1 MFVEK
6 TLNENRNLVATSID
20 FHQQGLIEPDS
31 YVIDVDQFLENAK
44 MILDEA
50 NKNEMILYF
59 MLKQVGRNPY
69 LAKELI
75 KLGYQGAV
83 VVDFKEAQ
91 VMMKHQIPL
100 GNVGHLVQVPQAQL
114 KRIIDYGCEVMTV
127 YSIEKIRSIEQAC
140 AELHKHQDILIRVVG
155 EDDLIYPGQTAG
167 FKLNELNELIEEVK
181 VMQYVR
187 IAGVTSFP
195 CFLYDEAVQE
205 TRPTNNL
212 KSVKAAVEIL
222 KQHDIKVKQINTPST
237 TCVSTIHQMAMH
249 GGTHGEPGHGLTG
262 TTPAHAFTQ
271 LDEVPCILYL
281 SEISH
286 NYEHQAYCFGGG
298 YYRRSHMKNALV
310 ATSMENIK
318 HTEVFEPAMDNI
330 DYHFTLKENF
340 AVGESVI
347 MAFRF
352 QIFVTRSNVVL
363 IEGLKSGKP
372 KIVGVYDSLG
382 GIK

>member
-6 TLNENRNLVATSID
+6 VLNENRNLVATTINL
-20 FHQQGLIEPDS
+20 HQQGFIEPDS
-31 YVIDVDQFLENAK
+31 YVIDVDQFLSNAK

-50 NKNEMILYF
+50 NKHQMILYF

-69 LAKELI
+69 LAQALVNM
-75 KLGYQGAV
+75 GYQGAV

-114 KRIIDYGCEVMTV
+114 KSIIDYGCEVMTV

-140 AELHKHQDILIRVVG
+140 AQLHKQQAILLRVVG

-167 FKLNELNELIEEVK
+167 FKLNELNELIAEVK
-181 VMQYVR
+181 TMKYVS

-195 CFLYDEAVQE
+195 CFLYDEAVKE

-212 KSVKAAVEIL
+212 KTVKAASELLRKHGIE
-222 KQHDIKVKQINTPST
+222 VKQINTPST
-237 TCVSTIHQMAMH
+237 TCVSTIHQMALH

-262 TTPAHAFTQ
+262 TTPAHAFTH
-271 LDEVPCILYL
+271 LEEVPCILYL
-281 SEISH
+281 SEVSH
-286 NYEHQAYCFGGG
+286 NYENQAFCFGGG
-298 YYRRSHMKNALV
+298 YYRRSHMENALV
-310 ATSMENIK
+310 ASSMDSLK
-318 HTEVFEPAMDNI
+318 KTKVFEPTMDNI

-340 AVGESVI
+340 AIGESVI

-363 IEGLKSGKP
+363 IEGITTGKP

-382 GIK
+382 GLK